1 MKFTSIALLAALA
14 ASASATPQ
22 RVYTLT
28 SDPLPPLDEIK
39 TLPIELKKPC
49 HGHNNQPS
57 GPLGSL
63 LAKFGLISPRPSHRH
78 GHAFDEKMESIHES
92 LMDHFKEHMS
102 EVEDKVVPF
111 LEGGSVRLHPLEND
125 LTEQE
130 SELTLSSAPEKLK
143 IWRYLEDDKWL
154 IRSGINGEWRVPTE
168 DEVPP
173 KFVVHHNHENEN
185 GSSSEMEHAHRHGN
199 GHEHGHGHER
209 GRWMAKTM
217 TGRLHR
223 ALKNLK
229 PIESICLA
237 FVIGAGLGSII
248 HFFFML
254 FLLSFRYFRSGCPSR
269 EEKRARRQA
278 RRERRKASGSVR
290 FADQVEVAEQEDL
303 LPPYEAG
310 TAPDVVVDEKVE
322 SIRV

>member
-14 ASASATPQ
+14 ASASATPL

-39 TLPIELKKPC
+39 TLPIEMKKPC
-49 HGHNNQPS
+49 HGHSHQAS

-63 LAKFGLISPRPSHRH
+63 LAKLGLARPSHRH
-78 GHAFDEKMESIHES
+78 GSGHGFDEKMESIHES
-92 LMDHFKEHMS
+92 LMDHFREHMN
-102 EVEDKVVPF
+102 EVEDKVIPF
-111 LEGGSVRLHPLEND
+111 LEGGSVRLHPLVNH

-130 SELTLSSAPEKLK
+130 SELTLSSAPEELK

-154 IRSGINGEWRVPTE
+154 IKSGINGEWRVPDE

-173 KFVVHHNHENEN
+173 KVVVHHNHENEN
-185 GSSSEMEHAHRHGN
+185 GIGSEMEHPHR
-199 GHEHGHGHER
+199 HGHGHGR

-254 FLLSFRYFRSGCPSR
+254 FLLSFRYLRAGCPSR
-269 EEKRARRQA
+269 EERRARRQA

-290 FADQVEVAEQEDL
+290 FADQVEIAEQEEL

-310 TAPDVVVDEKVE
+310 AVTDVVVNEKAE
-322 SIRV
+322 SPRV